1 MRPHATPRRAS
12 ASRSAGC
19 GGSRSTQATPG
30 ARTVVGAP
38 APGRREV
45 PVPASYND
53 LFADI
58 AVRDHV
64 GDAWYQTDVRVP
76 ARWAGERIVLRFDSA
91 THRAVVWV
99 NGTQVA
105 EHEGGYTP
113 FEADVTDVVRA
124 RAPSNRITVVVNNVL
139 TWQSIPPGLVDDGP
153 TGAASAT
160 STTSSTTP
168 ASIGR
173 SGCTPRRGRTSR
185 DVTVV
190 TGLDGADGAVRYR
203 VDAAAD
209 GLEVRVVLRDA
220 EGAEVAR
227 ATGGDGELDGRGRA
241 PVAPRR
247 GLPLRARRRAVG
259 RRRRAGRRL
268 RAAGRHPHR
277 AGRRDALPDQRRA
290 VLLQRLRQAR
300 GHRRARQGA
309 RRRVHGPRLRAD
321 GVARRELV
329 PHVALPVRRGGARL
343 RRPPR
348 HRGDRRDRGRGPEHG
363 PGRRCLRHAGLRDVL
378 RGHDQRRHAARSTA
392 RRSRS

>member
-1 MRPHATPRRAS
+1 M
-12 ASRSAGC
+12 
-19 GGSRSTQATPG
+19 
-30 ARTVVGAP
+30 
-38 APGRREV
+38 
-45 PVPASYND
+45 PASYND

-113 FEADVTDVVRA
+113 FEADVTDVVELGA
-124 RAPSNRITVVVNNVL
+124 ENRITVVVNNVL

-168 ASIGR
+168 ASTGR
-173 SGCTPRRGRTSR
+173 CGCTPRRGRTSPTSPSSPTSTAR
-185 DVTVV
+185 
-190 TGLDGADGAVRYR
+190 TGSVRYR
-203 VDAAAD
+203 VEAAAD

-220 EGAEVAR
+220 EGAEVAP
-227 ATGGDGELDGRGRA
+227 GD
-241 PVAPRR
+241 
-247 GLPLRARRRAVG
+247 G
-259 RRRRAGRRL
+259 RRRRARRSPACTRGAPARATSTSSAVEL
-268 RAAGRHPHR
+268 WGDGDAPVDTYAAAGRHPHR

-290 VLLQRLRQAR
+290 VLLQGLRQAR

-329 PHVALPVRRGGARL
+329 PHLALPVRRGGARL

-363 PGRRCLRHAGLRDVL
+363 PGRRRLRHAGVRRRSPRTRSTPP
-378 RGHDQRRHAARSTA
+378 RGRSTA